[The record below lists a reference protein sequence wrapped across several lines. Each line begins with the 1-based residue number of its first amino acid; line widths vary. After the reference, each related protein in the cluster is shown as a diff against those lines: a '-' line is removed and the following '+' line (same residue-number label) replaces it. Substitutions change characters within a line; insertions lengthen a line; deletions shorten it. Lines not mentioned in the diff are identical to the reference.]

1 MAPLGVNAISV
12 AGKLLAELARIEQ
25 ELQAAPRDE
34 RFDPPYATLQVTR
47 IDGGTA
53 TNIVPVACRLDFDVR
68 ALPGVDTAA
77 IDRRLRAFA
86 DRECVAEMRRVAPE
100 AGIDVRIANEV
111 PPFASGSNSEAV
123 ALALHLAGQNET
135 HAVSYATEA
144 GLFQAAGSPAVV
156 IGPGDIAQAHI
167 ADEWIAEDQLDKC
180 MGFLARL
187 GDWAER
193 GKPVR

>member
-1 MAPLGVNAISV
+1 MHRV
-12 AGKLLAELARIEQ
+12 AAEA
-25 ELQAAPRDE
+25 
-34 RFDPPYATLQVTR
+34 
-47 IDGGTA
+47 
-53 TNIVPVACRLDFDVR
+53 
-68 ALPGVDTAA
+68 GVDIA
-77 IDRRLRAFA
+77 IT
-86 DRECVAEMRRVAPE
+86 
-100 AGIDVRIANEV
+100 NEV
-111 PPFASGSNSEAV
+111 PPFAAGDASEAV
-123 ALALHLAGQNET
+123 ALALHLTGQNET

-167 ADEWIAEDQLDKC
+167 ADEWIAEGQLDKC